1 MYYCILSTSVTRGLW
16 EKKTRHNTRVGL
28 EPTTSAILEQ
38 CCIKVFCFV
47 FWRCNI
53 NYTVTLLRLCIP
65 FRDYFPAWK
74 QNLLWIFSDIL
85 YKFDYILNWNFQM
98 LILLCICFKNQR
110 KPFSWKKKRGGKIF
124 QLFWPIHR
132 SYMFLKYTVVQYICL
147 KLELTGNRGK
157 ILLLIIT
164 SFQHFIL
171 VSIAIVF
178 FLFFRTFKE
187 CINLLSKCSFH
198 YWLQMPRQ
206 R

>member
-1 MYYCILSTSVTRGLW
+1 MFFNHIHRWVYYCILSTSVTRGLW

-110 KPFSWKKKRGGKIF
+110 KPFSWEKKRGEKNLSIVLTHPQKLYVF
-124 QLFWPIHR
+124 EIH
-132 SYMFLKYTVVQYICL
+132 SCSVYM
-147 KLELTGNRGK
+147 
-157 ILLLIIT
+157 
-164 SFQHFIL
+164 
-171 VSIAIVF
+171 
-178 FLFFRTFKE
+178 
-187 CINLLSKCSFH
+187 
-198 YWLQMPRQ
+198 P
-206 R
+206 